1 MRAVFT
7 STTPIGFINKAEA
20 YRAGAQLLAKD
31 LTGFGGWAGDPTRY
45 LYYHGIELY
54 LKAAL
59 ISAGKTEAQ
68 LKAIGHSFSKLANE
82 SNSAGLGLSHAEDLK
97 IMALI
102 DADQN
107 YIRSRYHYVGY
118 FSTPTIQALD
128 GTAHSVATL
137 SVQMVR
143 RSGQRVRTPL
153 PALPLEYRFQTG

>member
-1 MRAVFT
+1 MRAAFT

-68 LKAIGHSFSKLANE
+68 LKVIGHSFAKLANE
-82 SNSAGLGLSHAEDLK
+82 SNSEGLGLNRAEDLNV
-97 IMALI
+97 MALI

-128 GTAHSVATL
+128 GTAHALATL

-143 RSGQRVRTPL
+143 RCGQRVRKPL